1 MKETTPALHSRTI
14 PPPDEPDGI
23 SLLVHGGAWDIP
35 QDESEAHRDGMRQ
48 ALTRG
53 RTLLLRGAPAL
64 EVVAETVAVL
74 EGHGA
79 FDAGRGAVL
88 THAGTVE
95 LDAGLM
101 DGATLDFGAVAC
113 VRRVAHPVRLAR
125 RLLER
130 GEGQVRLLVGK
141 GAEQFAEAE
150 GIPLVH
156 NGALICDRERRRY
169 DHLLQQ
175 AEHFH
180 TSHPFLPPRDRMPM
194 DTVGCVARDRQGRLA
209 AATSTGGT
217 PFRPPGRVGDSPLPG
232 AGYYANE
239 HAAASATG
247 WGEAIAA
254 MLLAGRAVDSVE
266 AGQSPEDAVCEWLRA
281 MHQRVKNREGEGA
294 TGGLILLDRHGR
306 GAWAFTTPRM
316 ARGGWREGGEVWME
330 I

>member
-1 MKETTPALHSRTI
+1 MQLRSDSIPAPAR
-14 PPPDEPDGI
+14 PDGVG
-23 SLLVHGGAWDIP
+23 LLVHGGAWDIP
-35 QDESEAHRDGMRQ
+35 QDESEAHRDGLRQ
-48 ALTRG
+48 ALARG
-53 RTLLLRGAPAL
+53 RALLLEGTPAL
-64 EVVAETVAVL
+64 DVVAETVAVL

-79 FDAGRGAVL
+79 FDAGCSAVL
-88 THAGTVE
+88 TRAGAVE

-113 VRRVAHPVRLAR
+113 VKRIERPVRLAR

-130 GEGQVRLLVGK
+130 GEGQVRLLVGE

-150 GIPLVH
+150 GIPLVD
-156 NGALICDRERRRY
+156 NGALICDRERHRFE
-169 DHLLQQ
+169 HLRQQ
-175 AEHFH
+175 AEHYH
-180 TSHPFLPPRDRMPM
+180 TSHPFLPPRDRMPQ

-217 PFRPPGRVGDSPLPG
+217 PFRPSGRVGDSPLPG

-239 HAAASATG
+239 HAAASSTG

-254 MLLAGRAVDSVE
+254 MLLAGRAVDSMG
-266 AGQSPEDAVCEWLRA
+266 AGELPEDAVRERLRA
-281 MHQRVKNREGEGA
+281 MHQRIKNREGEGA

-316 ARGGWREGGEVWME
+316 ARGGWHEGGEVWVD

>member
-1 MKETTPALHSRTI
+1 MLLQSASLFPPAR
-14 PPPDEPDGI
+14 PDGVA
-23 SLLVHGGAWDIP
+23 LLVHGGAWAIP

-48 ALTRG
+48 ALAHG
-53 RTLLLRGAPAL
+53 RDLLRAGTPAL
-64 EVVAETVAVL
+64 DVVAETVAVL
-74 EGHGA
+74 EAHGA

-88 THAGTVE
+88 TNAGTVE

-101 DGATLDFGAVAC
+101 DGSTLNFGAVAC
-113 VRRVAHPVRLAR
+113 VKQVAHPVRLAH

-130 GEGQVRLLVGK
+130 GEGQVRLLTGE
-141 GAEQFAEAE
+141 GAEQFAGAE
-150 GIPLVH
+150 GFPLVD

-169 DHLLQQ
+169 DHLRQQ
-175 AEHFH
+175 AEQFH

-239 HAAASATG
+239 HAAVSATG

-254 MLLAGRAVDSVE
+254 MLLAGRTVDAIA
-266 AGQSPEDAVCEWLRA
+266 AGQAPEDAVRAQLRA
-281 MHQRVKNREGEGA
+281 MHQRITNRDGDGA
-294 TGGLILLDRHGR
+294 TGGLILLDRKGR

-316 ARGGWREGGEVWME
+316 ARGGWCEGGAVWVD

>member
-1 MKETTPALHSRTI
+1 MAWEMTLHSRSLA
-14 PPPDEPDGI
+14 PPARPDGVA
-23 SLLVHGGAWDIP
+23 LLVHGGAWAIP
-35 QDESEAHRDGMRQ
+35 QDETAAHCDGMRQ
-48 ALTRG
+48 ALARG
-53 RTLLLRGAPAL
+53 RDLLLAGTPAL
-64 EVVAETVAVL
+64 DVVAEAVAVL

-88 THAGTVE
+88 TRVGTVE
-95 LDAGLM
+95 LDAGVM

-130 GEGQVRLLVGK
+130 GEGQVRLLTAE

-150 GIPLVH
+150 GFALVD
-156 NGALICDRERRRY
+156 NAALICDRERRRY
-169 DHLLQQ
+169 DHLRQQ
-175 AEHFH
+175 AERFH

-194 DTVGCVARDRQGRLA
+194 DTVGCVARDRKGRLA

-217 PFRPPGRVGDSPLPG
+217 PFRPTGRVGDSPLPG

-239 HAAASATG
+239 HAAASSTG

-254 MLLAGRAVDSVE
+254 MLLAGRAVDTVAASQ
-266 AGQSPEDAVCEWLRA
+266 GPEDAVREQLHA
-281 MHQRVKNREGEGA
+281 MHQRITNRDGEGA
-294 TGGLILLDRHGR
+294 TGGLILLDRKGR

-316 ARGGWREGGEVWME
+316 ARGGWREGGEIWTAL
-330 I
+330 